1 MDLDS
6 VKVALNTAREALA
19 SALPWN
25 GSISAL
31 VGLMMKTNYMVED
44 LGGNSKRAAIL
55 LEFTDYVFGR
65 NALNWENNQ
74 SFLSTDKLVGQLE
87 DKVRHLREV
96 SREEEVREG
105 RERQEEAAGR
115 HMQAVQSEDL

>member
-1 MDLDS
+1 
-6 VKVALNTAREALA
+6 
-19 SALPWN
+19 
-25 GSISAL
+25 
-31 VGLMMKTNYMVED
+31 MMKTKYMVED

-96 SREEEVREG
+96 SREEEVQEG